1 MVSFLR
7 SIFGSAKRDLVS
19 KEIFRAIDKDND
31 IALVEFIQILTA
43 DQNLGTLELKKV
55 EII

>member
-1 MVSFLR
+1 M
-7 SIFGSAKRDLVS
+7 S